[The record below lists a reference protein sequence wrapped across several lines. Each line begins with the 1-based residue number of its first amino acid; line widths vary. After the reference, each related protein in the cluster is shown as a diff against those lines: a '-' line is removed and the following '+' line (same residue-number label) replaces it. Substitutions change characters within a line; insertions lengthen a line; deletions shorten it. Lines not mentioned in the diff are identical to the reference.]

1 MVEDSPD
8 ICIVKGSPE
17 RSEVGLVMARGGGV
31 MLEKYDTS
39 VPELDMNGKRSS

>member
-8 ICIVKGSPE
+8 ICIVKGSQ
-17 RSEVGLVMARGGGV
+17 VGLVMARGGGV